1 MLFPV
6 RPSVFILLS
15 TFIPIQT
22 QSPLKPNINFDA
34 FYKAGPPI
42 LVLKPDP
49 PYFTI
54 VEAND
59 AYLKVTAST
68 IKDLV
73 GRPLLT
79 AFPQN
84 PNDNSRNTEVFYNN
98 LLSVLETKQQQV
110 LSILKYD
117 IPIRGTDQY
126 EVKYWMVTNF
136 PVLDDQGN
144 VAYIVHTNVDV
155 TSTYDLVKKERIDME
170 VEDWTNKHLREFFA
184 HAPVAIAMLKGR
196 ELKVELANA
205 LMLEVWGKSEEIIGK
220 KMSDVLP
227 KAIKLEVLSLISQTY
242 CTGRSHYNK
251 DIKMLLARDGV
262 LAEAYFNMVYH
273 PLRDSSERVSGV
285 IIMAEEVSEQV
296 KGRAELLQEQQ
307 RSRLAIEAADLGVF
321 DMDVENGVLKCD
333 LRCKEIFGIGVGDVY
348 DQARDFMDAVHEE
361 DKNRL
366 IKLMRNAFKRPLKNG
381 DYDVEFRTISLINQQ
396 MRWVRAKGKLFFNEQ
411 GMPGRFIGTVLDN
424 TRQKREEQL
433 KNDFI
438 AMVSHEL
445 KTPLTSLKAY
455 VQLMKRTGKKGKD
468 IMTVETLEKA
478 DTQVNKM
485 VSMINSFLNI
495 SRLEAGGIVIEKS
508 AFEFNKLILEVIEE
522 VKAIIDPHVITF
534 EGGEDLWLTGDR
546 NKIGQVLTNLLSN
559 AAKYSLHH
567 RDIRL
572 DCRKEEAKARIK
584 VTDRGMGIRET
595 DLPYLF
601 ARFQRFESAE
611 TKNISGFGIGLYLC
625 AEIVKSHNGKIW
637 AESEYGAGTT
647 MIFELPI

>member
-1 MLFPV
+1 M
-6 RPSVFILLS
+6 
-15 TFIPIQT
+15 
-22 QSPLKPNINFDA
+22 KPNINFDA

-59 AYLKVTAST
+59 AYLKVTSSR

-73 GRPLLT
+73 GRPILT

-84 PNDNSRNTEVFYNN
+84 PNDSSTKNAELFYNS
-98 LLSVLETKQQQV
+98 LLRVLETKEQQV

-117 IPIRGTDQY
+117 IPIRGTDQF

-155 TSTYDLVKKERIDME
+155 TSTYDLVRKERIEME

-220 KMSDVLP
+220 KMSEVLP
-227 KAIKLEVLSLISQTY
+227 RAIKLEVLSLISQTY
-242 CTGRSHYNK
+242 CTGRSHYNE
-251 DIKMLLARDGV
+251 DIKMLLAREGS
-262 LAEAYFNMVYH
+262 LQEAYFNMVYH
-273 PLRDSSERVSGV
+273 PLRDSSDCVCGV
-285 IIMAEEVSEQV
+285 IIMASEVTEQV
-296 KGRAELLQEQQ
+296 KGRVELMQEQQ

-321 DMDVENGVLKCD
+321 DMDVEHGLLKCD
-333 LRCKEIFGIGVGDVY
+333 LRCQEIFGIEAGDVY
-348 DQARDFMDAVHEE
+348 DQARDFMMALHEE
-361 DKNRL
+361 DKTRL
-366 IKLMRNAFKRPLKNG
+366 VKLMRNAFKRPLKNG
-381 DYDVEFRTISLINQQ
+381 DYDVEFRTVNLINQQ
-396 MRWVRAKGKLFFNEQ
+396 MRWVRAKGKLFFNDQ
-411 GMPGRFIGTVLDN
+411 GLPGRFIGTVLDN
-424 TRQKREEQL
+424 TRQKREEEL

-455 VQLMKRTGKKGKD
+455 VQLLKRTGKKEKD
-468 IMTVETLEKA
+468 LLAVEILEKA

-485 VSMINSFLNI
+485 VSMINGFLNI
-495 SRLEAGGIVIEKS
+495 SRLEAGGIVLEKS

-522 VKAIIDPHVITF
+522 VKAIINPHVIAFDGT
-534 EGGEDLWLTGDR
+534 EELWLTGDR
-546 NKIGQVLTNLLSN
+546 DKIGQVLTNLLSN

-572 DCRKEEAKARIK
+572 DCRKNESNAQISI
-584 VTDRGMGIRET
+584 TDRGMGIRET

-601 ARFQRFESAE
+601 TRFQRFETAD
-611 TKNISGFGIGLYLC
+611 TKNIAGFGIGLYLC

-637 AESEYGAGTT
+637 AESEFGEGTR
-647 MIFELPI
+647 MIFELPIS

>member
-1 MLFPV
+1 M
-6 RPSVFILLS
+6 
-15 TFIPIQT
+15 
-22 QSPLKPNINFDA
+22 KPNINFDA

-42 LVLKPDP
+42 LLLKPDP

-54 VEAND
+54 IEAND
-59 AYLKVTAST
+59 AYLKVTATT

-73 GRPLLT
+73 GRPILT
-79 AFPQN
+79 AFPEN
-84 PNDNSRNTEVFYNN
+84 PNDPASRNTEVFYNS
-98 LLSVLETKQQQV
+98 LLTVLETKQQH
-110 LSILKYD
+110 LLNMLKYD
-117 IPIRGTDQY
+117 IPIRGTNQY
-126 EVKYWMVTNF
+126 EVKYWMATNF

-144 VAYIVHTNVDV
+144 VAYIVHTTVDV
-155 TSTYDLVKKERIDME
+155 TSTYELVRKERIELE

-205 LMLEVWGKSEEIIGK
+205 MMLEIWGKSVDIIGK
-220 KMSDVLP
+220 KMSEVLP
-227 KAIKLEVLSLISQTY
+227 KSIKLEVLSLISQTY
-242 CTGRSHYNK
+242 CSGRSHYNE

-262 LAEAYFNMVYH
+262 LTEAYFNMVYH
-273 PLRDSSERVSGV
+273 PLRDSSERICGV
-285 IIMAEEVSEQV
+285 IIMAAEVTEQV

-333 LRCKEIFGIGVGDVY
+333 LRCKEIFGIGEGDVY
-348 DQARDFMDAVHEE
+348 DQAREFMSALHE
-361 DKNRL
+361 DDRNRL

-381 DYDVEFRTISLINQQ
+381 DYDVEFRTVSLNSQQ
-396 MRWVRAKGKLFFNEQ
+396 MRWVRAKGKLFFNDQ

-455 VQLMKRTGKKGKD
+455 VQLMKRIGRKD
-468 IMTVETLEKA
+468 EDSITVETLEKA

-495 SRLEAGGIVIEKS
+495 SRLEAGGIVVEKS
-508 AFEFNKLILEVIEE
+508 IFEFNTLILEVMEE
-522 VKAIIDPHVITF
+522 VKAIIDPHFITF
-534 EGGEDLWLTGDR
+534 NPGEELWLTGDR

-567 RDIRL
+567 KDIRL
-572 DCRKEEAKARIK
+572 DCRKKDAKAQVS

-601 ARFQRFESAE
+601 ARFQRFESVD
-611 TKNISGFGIGLYLC
+611 TKHITGFGIGLYLC
-625 AEIVKSHNGKIW
+625 AEIVKSHQGEIW
-637 AESEYGAGTT
+637 AESEFGQGTT
-647 MIFELPI
+647 MIFELPIG

>member
-1 MLFPV
+1 M
-6 RPSVFILLS
+6 
-15 TFIPIQT
+15 
-22 QSPLKPNINFDA
+22 KPNINLDA

-54 VEAND
+54 IEAND
-59 AYLKVTAST
+59 AYLKVTST
-68 IKDLV
+68 TLKDLL
-73 GRPLLT
+73 GRPILT

-84 PNDNSRNTEVFYNN
+84 PNDAASKNTAVFYNS
-98 LLSVLETKQQQV
+98 LLTVMETKQQHV
-110 LSILKYD
+110 LNILKYD
-117 IPIRGTDQY
+117 IPIRGTDQF

-155 TSTYDLVKKERIDME
+155 TSTYELVKKERIEIE

-196 ELKVELANA
+196 DLKVELANT
-205 LMLEVWGKSEEIIGK
+205 LMLEIWGKSMEIIGK
-220 KMSDVLP
+220 RMSDVLP
-227 KAIKLEVLSLISQTY
+227 PSIKLEVLSLISQTY
-242 CTGRSHYNK
+242 CSGRSHYNE
-251 DIKMLLARDGV
+251 DIKMLLARDGS
-262 LAEAYFNMVYH
+262 LQEAYFNMMYH
-273 PLRDSSERVSGV
+273 PLRDSSDCICGV
-285 IIMAEEVSEQV
+285 IIMAAEVTEQV
-296 KGRAELLQEQQ
+296 KGKADLLQEQQ

-321 DMDVENGVLKCD
+321 DMDVEHGVLKCD
-333 LRCKEIFGIGVGDVY
+333 LRCKEIFGIGGGDVY
-348 DQARDFMDAVHEE
+348 DQAQEFMDALHEE

-366 IKLMRNAFKRPLKNG
+366 VKLMRNAFKRPLKNG
-381 DYDVEFRTISLINQQ
+381 DYDVEFRTVSTINQQ

-455 VQLMKRTGKKGKD
+455 VQLMKRQGRNQIDHLTA
-468 IMTVETLEKA
+468 ETLEKA
-478 DTQVNKM
+478 ETQVNKM

-495 SRLEAGGIVIEKS
+495 SRLEAGGIMIEKS
-508 AFEFNKLILEVIEE
+508 AFEFNTLILEVIEE
-522 VKAIIDPHVITF
+522 VKAIVDPHVITF
-534 EGGEDLWLTGDR
+534 SGTEELWLTGDR
-546 NKIGQVLTNLLSN
+546 DKIGQVLTNLLSN
-559 AAKYSLHH
+559 AAKYSLHN

-572 DCRKEEAKARIK
+572 DCRRKDARAQIS

-601 ARFQRFESAE
+601 TRFQRFESAD

-625 AEIVKSHNGKIW
+625 SEIVKSHHGVIW
-637 AESEYGAGTT
+637 AESEYGKGTT
-647 MIFELPI
+647 MFFELPIK

>member
-1 MLFPV
+1 M
-6 RPSVFILLS
+6 
-15 TFIPIQT
+15 
-22 QSPLKPNINFDA
+22 KPNINFDA

-42 LVLKPDP
+42 LVLRPDP

-54 VEAND
+54 IEAND
-59 AYLKVTAST
+59 AYLKVTSTT

-73 GRPLLT
+73 GRPILT
-79 AFPQN
+79 AFPEN
-84 PNDNSRNTEVFYNN
+84 PNDPAARNTEVFYNS
-98 LLSVLETKQQQV
+98 LLTVLETKEQH
-110 LSILKYD
+110 LLNMLKYD

-126 EVKYWMVTNF
+126 EVKYWMATNF

-144 VAYIVHTNVDV
+144 VAYIVHTTVDV
-155 TSTYDLVKKERIDME
+155 TTTYDLVRKERIE
-170 VEDWTNKHLREFFA
+170 VEVADWTNKHLREFFA
-184 HAPVAIAMLKGR
+184 HAPVAIGMLKGR

-205 LMLEVWGKSEEIIGK
+205 MMLEIWGKAPEIIGK
-220 KMSDVLP
+220 KMSEVLP
-227 KAIKLEVLSLISQTY
+227 KAIRLEVLSLISQTY
-242 CTGRSHYNK
+242 CTGRFHYNE
-251 DIKMLLARDGV
+251 DIKMLLAREGS
-262 LAEAYFNMVYH
+262 LQEAYFNMVYH
-273 PLRDSSERVSGV
+273 PLRDSSGCVCGV
-285 IIMAEEVSEQV
+285 VIMAAEVTEQI

-321 DMDVENGVLKCD
+321 DMDIENGVLKCD
-333 LRCKEIFGIGVGDVY
+333 LRCKEIFGIGEGDVY
-348 DQARDFMDAVHEE
+348 DQAREFMNALHDE
-361 DKNRL
+361 DRNRL

-381 DYDVEFRTISLINQQ
+381 DYDVEFRTVSTSNQQ

-455 VQLMKRTGKKGKD
+455 VQLMKRRGRNEEDT
-468 IMTVETLEKA
+468 MTAETLEKA

-508 AFEFNKLILEVIEE
+508 VFEFNTLILEVIEE
-522 VKAIIDPHVITF
+522 VKAIVDPHVITF
-534 EGGEDLWLTGDR
+534 NGGEDLWLTGDR

-559 AAKYSLHH
+559 AAKYSLHN

-572 DCRKEEAKARIK
+572 DCCRKDGRAQIS

-611 TKNISGFGIGLYLC
+611 TKHITGFGIGLYLC
-625 AEIVKSHNGKIW
+625 AEIVKSHHGEIW
-637 AESEYGAGTT
+637 AESEFGQGTT
-647 MIFELPI
+647 MIFELPVS

>member
-1 MLFPV
+1 M
-6 RPSVFILLS
+6 
-15 TFIPIQT
+15 
-22 QSPLKPNINFDA
+22 KPNINFDA

-59 AYLKVTAST
+59 AYLKVTSSK

-84 PNDNSRNTEVFYNN
+84 PNDSSTRNAELFYNS
-98 LLSVLETKQQQV
+98 LLSVMETKEQQV

-117 IPIRGTDQY
+117 IPIRGTDQF

-155 TSTYDLVKKERIDME
+155 TSTYDLVKKERIDLE

-205 LMLEVWGKSEEIIGK
+205 LMLEVWGKTEEIIGK

-227 KAIKLEVLSLISQTY
+227 RAIKLEVLSLISQTY
-242 CTGRSHYNK
+242 CTGRAHYNE
-251 DIKMLLARDGV
+251 DIKMLLAREGS
-262 LAEAYFNMVYH
+262 LQEAYFNMVYH
-273 PLRDSSERVSGV
+273 PLRDSSDCVCGV
-285 IIMAEEVSEQV
+285 IIMAAEVTEQV

-321 DMDVENGVLKCD
+321 DMDVENGLLKCD
-333 LRCKEIFGIGVGDVY
+333 SRCKEIFGIAAGEVY
-348 DQARDFMDAVHEE
+348 DQARDFMEALHED

-381 DYDVEFRTISLINQQ
+381 DYDVEFRTVSLINQQ
-396 MRWVRAKGKLFFNEQ
+396 MRWVRAKGKLFFNAQ
-411 GMPGRFIGTVLDN
+411 GLPGRFIGTVLDN
-424 TRQKREEQL
+424 TRQKREEEL

-455 VQLMKRTGKKGKD
+455 VQLMKKTGKKGED
-468 IMTVETLEKA
+468 SMTIEILEKA
-478 DTQVNKM
+478 DHQVNKM
-485 VSMINSFLNI
+485 ISMINSFLNI
-495 SRLEAGGIVIEKS
+495 SRLEAGGIVLDKS

-522 VKAIIDPHVITF
+522 VKAIINPHVITYDAT
-534 EGGEDLWLTGDR
+534 EELWLTGDR
-546 NKIGQVLTNLLSN
+546 DKIGQVLTNLLSN
-559 AAKYSLHH
+559 AAKYSLHSK
-567 RDIRL
+567 DIRL
-572 DCRKEEAKARIK
+572 DCCKNESNAQIS

-601 ARFQRFESAE
+601 TRFQRFESSD
-611 TKNISGFGIGLYLC
+611 TKNIAGFGIGLYLC

-637 AESEYGAGTT
+637 AESEFGQGTK
-647 MIFELPI
+647 MVFELPLS

>member
-1 MLFPV
+1 M
-6 RPSVFILLS
+6 
-15 TFIPIQT
+15 
-22 QSPLKPNINFDA
+22 KPNINFDA

-54 VEAND
+54 IEANE
-59 AYLKVTAST
+59 AYLKVTST
-68 IKDLV
+68 TLKDLV
-73 GRPLLT
+73 GRPILT

-84 PNDNSRNTEVFYNN
+84 PNDCASKNAEVFYNS
-98 LLSVLETKQQQV
+98 LLTVLETKQQHL

-117 IPIRGTDQY
+117 IPIRGTDEY
-126 EVKYWMVTNF
+126 EVKYWMVTNY
-136 PVLDDQGN
+136 PVLDDQGS

-155 TSTYDLVKKERIDME
+155 TSTYDYVKKERIESE
-170 VEDWTNKHLREFFA
+170 VEDWTNRHLREFFA
-184 HAPVAIAMLKGR
+184 HAPVAIAMLKGS
-196 ELKVELANA
+196 ELKVELANGM
-205 LMLEVWGKSEEIIGK
+205 MLEVWGKTEEIIGK

-227 KAIKLEVLSLISQTY
+227 NAIKLEILSLISQTY
-242 CTGRSHYNK
+242 CTGRSHYK
-251 DIKMLLARDGV
+251 EDIKMLIARDGSFQ
-262 LAEAYFNMVYH
+262 EAYFNMVYH

-285 IIMAEEVSEQV
+285 IIMAAEVTEQV
-296 KGRAELLQEQQ
+296 NSKAELLQEQQ

-321 DMDVENGVLKCD
+321 DMDVEHGILKCD
-333 LRCKEIFGIGVGDVY
+333 LRCREIFGIAEGNLN
-348 DQARDFMDAVHEE
+348 DQAQEFMNAVHDE
-361 DKNRL
+361 DKSRL
-366 IKLMRNAFKRPLKNG
+366 VKLMRNAFKRPIING
-381 DYDVEFRTISLINQQ
+381 DYDVEFRTISAINEQ

-411 GMPGRFIGTVLDN
+411 GMPDRFIGTVLDN

-455 VQLMKRTGKKGKD
+455 VQLMKRAEKKGEET
-468 IMTVETLEKA
+468 MTLETLEKA

-485 VSMINSFLNI
+485 ISMINSFLNI

-508 AFEFNKLILEVIEE
+508 SFEFNTLILEVIEE
-522 VKAIIDPHVITF
+522 VKAIVDPHVIMF
-534 EGGEDLWLTGDR
+534 NEAEELWLTGDR

-559 AAKYSLHH
+559 AAKYSIHN

-572 DCRKEEAKARIK
+572 NCCRKDSRAQVSVA
-584 VTDRGMGIRET
+584 DQGMGIRET

-601 ARFQRFESAE
+601 TRFQRFESVE

-625 AEIVKSHNGKIW
+625 AEIVKSHNGDIW
-637 AESEYGAGTT
+637 AESDYGQGTT
-647 MIFELPI
+647 MFFELPIN

>member
-1 MLFPV
+1 M
-6 RPSVFILLS
+6 
-15 TFIPIQT
+15 
-22 QSPLKPNINFDA
+22 KPNITFDA

-54 VEAND
+54 IEAND
-59 AYLKVTAST
+59 AYLNVTST
-68 IKDLV
+68 TLKDLV
-73 GRPLLT
+73 GRPILT

-84 PNDNSRNTEVFYNN
+84 PNDRVSKNTEVFYNS
-98 LLSVLETKQQQV
+98 LLTVLETKKQHV

-117 IPIRGTDQY
+117 IPIRGTEEY
-126 EVKYWMVTNF
+126 EVKYWMVTNY

-155 TSTYDLVKKERIDME
+155 TSTYEFVKKERIEIE
-170 VEDWTNKHLREFFA
+170 VEEWTNKHLREFFA

-196 ELKVELANA
+196 DLKVELANS
-205 LMLEVWGKSEEIIGK
+205 LMLEVWGKSQQIIGK
-220 KMSDVLP
+220 RMSDVLP
-227 KAIKLEVLSLISQTY
+227 NTIKLEVLSLISQTY
-242 CTGRSHYNK
+242 CTGRSHYK
-251 DIKMLLARDGV
+251 EDIKMLLAREGS
-262 LAEAYFNMVYH
+262 LEEAYFNMVYH
-273 PLRDSSERVSGV
+273 PLRDSSERVCGV
-285 IIMAEEVSEQV
+285 IIMAEEVTEQV
-296 KGRAELLQEQQ
+296 NSKAELLQEQQ

-321 DMDVENGVLKCD
+321 DMDVESGVLKCD
-333 LRCKEIFGIGVGDVY
+333 LRCKEIFGIGDGDVY
-348 DQARDFMDAVHEE
+348 DQAREFMNVLHD
-361 DKNRL
+361 DDRNRL
-366 IKLMRNAFKRPLKNG
+366 IKLMRNAFKRPLING
-381 DYDVEFRTISLINQQ
+381 DYEVEFRTVSTINQQ
-396 MRWVRAKGKLFFNEQ
+396 LRWVRAKGKLFFNTQ

-455 VQLMKRTGKKGKD
+455 VQLMKRVEKKEKD
-468 IMTVETLEKA
+468 TMTFETLEKA

-508 AFEFNKLILEVIEE
+508 AFEFNTLIMEVIQE
-522 VKAIIDPHVITF
+522 VKAIVDPHVITF
-534 EGGEDLWLTGDR
+534 NGGEELWLTGDR

-559 AAKYSLHH
+559 AAKYSLHN
-567 RDIRL
+567 RDISL
-572 DCRKEEAKARIK
+572 DCCRKNTRAQVSVR
-584 VTDRGMGIRET
+584 DRGMGIRET

-601 ARFQRFESAE
+601 TRFQRFESAD

-625 AEIVKSHNGKIW
+625 SEIVKSHNGKIW
-637 AESEYGAGTT
+637 AESEFGRGTT
-647 MIFELPI
+647 MYFELPIK